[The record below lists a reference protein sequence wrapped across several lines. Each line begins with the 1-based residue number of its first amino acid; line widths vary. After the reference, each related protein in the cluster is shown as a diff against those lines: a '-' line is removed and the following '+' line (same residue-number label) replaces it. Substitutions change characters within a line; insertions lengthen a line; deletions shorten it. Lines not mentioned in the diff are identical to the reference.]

1 MAFEKKTFAPDAVAN
16 ARRLYE
22 QTQTPLNEVAAS
34 LGITRCT
41 LASRIVEW
49 GWTPRKTAKAAKSAR
64 NKSTRAARSTKTKRA
79 APKRASSK
87 RANPEHFQLRR
98 NQPPP
103 GRGRSEGEDCAALST
118 ASENALKRAKTK
130 PEKAGTVGASPAQQ
144 QREATGAE
152 GLAVRVQ
159 RVVERELDAI
169 DQILGAIG
177 AADAAEAER
186 SARTLASLARALK
199 EVMRLAAPDEP
210 ADADDDDPVPRDL
223 DEFRRELARRI
234 EALAGGGA
242 AKTSGD
248 GG

>member
-1 MAFEKKTFAPDAVAN
+1 MAFEKKIFAPDAVAN

-22 QTQTPLNEVAAS
+22 QTQTSLDEVAAS
-34 LGITRCT
+34 LGITRKT

-64 NKSTRAARSTKTKRA
+64 NKSTRAARGTEA
-79 APKRASSK
+79 KRASLK
-87 RANPEHFQLRR
+87 RANAKKA
-98 NQPPP
+98 N
-103 GRGRSEGEDCAALST
+103 S
-118 ASENALKRAKTK
+118 KRAKTK
-130 PEKAGTVGASPAQQ
+130 PEKAGTVAASPAQQ
-144 QREATGAE
+144 QREATGAAA
-152 GLAVRVQ
+152 LAVRVQ

-169 DQILGAIG
+169 DTILGAIG

-234 EALAGGGA
+234 EALAGGSA
-242 AKTSGD
+242 AATSGD

>member
-22 QTQTPLNEVAAS
+22 QTQTPLDAVAAS
-34 LGITRCT
+34 LGITRQT

-49 GWTPRKTAKAAKSAR
+49 GWTPRTTSVKGGRQKPHKRRMRT
-64 NKSTRAARSTKTKRA
+64 ARS
-79 APKRASSK
+79 
-87 RANPEHFQLRR
+87 ANP
-98 NQPPP
+98 
-103 GRGRSEGEDCAALST
+103 
-118 ASENALKRAKTK
+118 KRAKTK
-130 PEKAGTVGASPAQQ
+130 PEKTGTVGASPAPQ

>member
-1 MAFEKKTFAPDAVAN
+1 MAFEKKTFTPEAIAN

-22 QTQTPLNEVAAS
+22 ETQAPLDEVAAA
-34 LGITRCT
+34 LGTTRNT
-41 LASRIVEW
+41 LAARIVEW
-49 GWTPRKTAKAAKSAR
+49 GWAPRPIAKAGLPAR
-64 NKSTRAARSTKTKRA
+64 TKSTRTARS
-79 APKRASSK
+79 SK
-87 RANPEHFQLRR
+87 A
-98 NQPPP
+98 
-103 GRGRSEGEDCAALST
+103 
-118 ASENALKRAKTK
+118 KRAKSTRIIPRREK
-130 PEKAGTVGASPAQQ
+130 RKREKARPESLGPVAASRARRG
-144 QREATGAE
+144 REAVGDDA
-152 GLAVRVQ
+152 LAVRVQ

-223 DEFRRELARRI
+223 DDFRRELARRL

-242 AKTSGD
+242 AQTAGD
-248 GG
+248 GGSALP